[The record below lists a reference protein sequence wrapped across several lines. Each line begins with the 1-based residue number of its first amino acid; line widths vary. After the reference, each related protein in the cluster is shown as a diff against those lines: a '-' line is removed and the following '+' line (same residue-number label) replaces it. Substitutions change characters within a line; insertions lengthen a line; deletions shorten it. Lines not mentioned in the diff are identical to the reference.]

1 MSLMEAVARVAGEPH
16 SYRPKCA
23 SPVIGD
29 FLDTLEFCSN
39 AEERQKLKR
48 FIPKLIGTAASDAVE
63 LRRSWMALDW
73 TVRVLAPACLR
84 LADSDADADADALE
98 ALAEIDG
105 ILTFKAARDT
115 IREAC
120 VHAEDA
126 WRATWDP
133 ATDWDEWNQAVW
145 VGFHGAWEAAR
156 TAADDVWL
164 KDADYALDATLGAAA
179 TVWSTAGE
187 DGLRPTR
194 DHLQREAMTL
204 AERMIAV
211 TSDAA

>member
-1 MSLMEAVARVAGEPH
+1 MSLMEAVACVAGEPH

-73 TVRVLAPACLR
+73 TVRVLAPAWLR
-84 LADSDADADADALE
+84 LADFDAQADALE

-120 VHAEDA
+120 FTP
-126 WRATWDP
+126 RTP
-133 ATDWDEWNQAVW
+133 
-145 VGFHGAWEAAR
+145 GAPPGTQRPIGTNGTRPLGELPR
-156 TAADDVWL
+156 RL
-164 KDADYALDATLGAAA
+164 GSGKDR
-179 TVWSTAGE
+179 S
-187 DGLRPTR
+187 R
-194 DHLQREAMTL
+194 
-204 AERMIAV
+204 
-211 TSDAA
+211 

>member
-1 MSLMEAVARVAGEPH
+1 MTCPYLDPDGVQTAEDGMSLMEAVACVAGEPH

-73 TVRVLAPACLR
+73 TVRVLAPAWLR
-84 LADSDADADADALE
+84 LADFDAQADALE

-120 VHAEDA
+120 FHTDDA

-133 ATDWDEWNQAVW
+133 ATDWDEWNQAF
-145 VGFHGAWEAAR
+145 G
-156 TAADDVWL
+156 
-164 KDADYALDATLGAAA
+164 
-179 TVWSTAGE
+179 
-187 DGLRPTR
+187 
-194 DHLQREAMTL
+194 
-204 AERMIAV
+204 
-211 TSDAA
+211 

>member
-1 MSLMEAVARVAGEPH
+1 MSLMEAVACVAGEPH

-73 TVRVLAPACLR
+73 TVRVLAPAWLR
-84 LADSDADADADALE
+84 LADFDAEADALE

-120 VHAEDA
+120 FHTEDA
-126 WRATWDP
+126 WRGHLGPSDRLGRMEP
-133 ATDWDEWNQAVW
+133 GLW
-145 VGFHGAWEAAR
+145 VSFHGAWEAAR

-164 KDADYALDATLGAAA
+164 KDADYAPRCHARRRGH
-179 TVWSTAGE
+179 
-187 DGLRPTR
+187 GLVNGR
-194 DHLQREAMTL
+194 
-204 AERMIAV
+204 
-211 TSDAA
+211 

>member
-1 MSLMEAVARVAGEPH
+1 MSLMEAVACVAGEPH

-73 TVRVLAPACLR
+73 TVRVLAPAWLR
-84 LADSDADADADALE
+84 LADFDAQADALE

-120 VHAEDA
+120 FHAENA

-133 ATDWDEWNQAVW
+133 ATDWDKWNEAVW
-145 VGFHGAWEAAR
+145 VGFDGTWEAAG